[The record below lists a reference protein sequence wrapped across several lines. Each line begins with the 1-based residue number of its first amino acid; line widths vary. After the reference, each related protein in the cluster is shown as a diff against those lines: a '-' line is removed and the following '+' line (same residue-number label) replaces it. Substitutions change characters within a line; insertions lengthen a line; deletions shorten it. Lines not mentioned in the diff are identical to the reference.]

1 MNRTMMRTLAGV
13 TAGVLS
19 LTLAAC
25 SQSDDSGSSD
35 GRVTVTFWHGYTEAD
50 GDVLQQ
56 IIDEFNASQATVTV
70 KTEVKPWDVIDDTLL
85 TSLSADEGPD
95 VVAMP
100 AERLPVYADKG
111 AFASLDDFYDD
122 PASNTAELN
131 PGAVDMVTVDGTR
144 YGVPTGFVPL
154 AMFYNKALFEKA
166 GIDAPPATWDDWIAD
181 AKQLTVDTDGD
192 GKPEQYGVA
201 IPDHATVANGVWPS
215 LFYGNGG
222 DVVQDGTTAVIDS
235 PENAQTLTT
244 WRDAIVNDHIS
255 PTGLDGI
262 KGDGLFSSG
271 KAAMYLG
278 GPWMASIAAENK
290 LDYGIAPVPA
300 GPVTQAAS
308 AIGVSMAIT
317 DHGDDDAQ
325 HAAEDF
331 FSYFLDKQNCV
342 EWSLGSGWPPLR
354 TDVPASDVSDNP
366 VVAALTEQA
375 ALGRPLLPGVINSTD
390 VLTAVDEL
398 TQQVMAGGDIDEL
411 LAAAQSS
418 IQSTLDDQ

>member
-1 MNRTMMRTLAGV
+1 
-13 TAGVLS
+13 
-19 LTLAAC
+19 
-25 SQSDDSGSSD
+25 
-35 GRVTVTFWHGYTEAD
+35 
-50 GDVLQQ
+50 
-56 IIDEFNASQATVTV
+56 
-70 KTEVKPWDVIDDTLL
+70 
-85 TSLSADEGPD
+85 
-95 VVAMP
+95 
-100 AERLPVYADKG
+100 
-111 AFASLDDFYDD
+111 
-122 PASNTAELN
+122 
-131 PGAVDMVTVDGTR
+131 
-144 YGVPTGFVPL
+144 
-154 AMFYNKALFEKA
+154 MFYNKALFEKA
-166 GIDAPPATWDDWIAD
+166 GIDTPPATWDDWIAD
-181 AKQLTVDTDGD
+181 AKQLTVDKDGD

-201 IPDHATVANGVWPS
+201 IPDHATVANGVWPT

-235 PENAQTLTT
+235 PENAETLTT

-255 PTGLDGI
+255 PNGLDGI

-278 GPWMASIAAENK
+278 GPWMASIAAENE

-300 GPVTQAAS
+300 GPATQAAS

-317 DHGDDDAQ
+317 EEGDEDTRE
-325 HAAEDF
+325 AAEDF
-331 FSYFLDKQNCV
+331 FSYFLDRQNCV

-398 TQQVMAGGDIDEL
+398 TQQVMAGGDIEEL
-411 LAAAQSS
+411 LTAAQSS